1 MTAHAAASPSQ
12 PARSEQPCL
21 VDFRRWRAEIV
32 AKSGFAWRAIPFAAS
47 REWSFVD
54 GMLRHRTGGFFALA
68 GLAVRSR
75 SAELDGQ
82 QQLAILQP
90 ETAINGFLL
99 RRRHG
104 RSELLFQGRVEPGN
118 IESLQLAPTV
128 QSTEANYKRLH
139 GGGATAFIEWFTGER
154 TGKLLYDELQSEEAT
169 RYYGKYNRNVV
180 VDVSEAGELELPPA
194 FRWYDLDAIR
204 VFATASNVLNTDARS
219 VLAGLDWSV
228 LAGASGPFSQHER
241 GSFGAQLRASL
252 RAPAAA
258 DDQSDAEALAWLQ
271 RLRVRASVRH
281 AVLPLSELRNW
292 VVEPDAI
299 REREREHGF
308 CARQFSIHAAGREV
322 ASWDQPLID
331 SDGVGRLVLALQ
343 ERDGVPRLLVKASHE
358 IGFLEG
364 VQCAA
369 SLTIAPGAAP
379 RAGDRVEATLLEIL
393 ADEKR
398 SRLIASC
405 RQSEE
410 GGRFHRDENDYQIAV
425 LDPAARVPESPVY
438 RWLTLAQ
445 VRRLIPVPGTFSME
459 FRGVLALLLAEL

>member
-1 MTAHAAASPSQ
+1 MTAPGAIARTL
-12 PARSEQPCL
+12 PARGEPHCL
-21 VDFRRWRAEIV
+21 ADFRRWRAESV

-54 GMLRHRTGGFFALA
+54 GILRHRTGGFFALA

-75 SAELDGQ
+75 TRELDGQ

-104 RSELLFQGRVEPGN
+104 RSELLFQGRIEPGN
-118 IESLQLAPTV
+118 IESMQLAPTV

-139 GGGATAFIEWFTGER
+139 GGGATAFVEWFTGER
-154 TGKLLYDELQSEEAT
+154 SGKLVYDELQSEEAT

-219 VLAGLDWSV
+219 VLAGLDWNL
-228 LAGASGPFSQHER
+228 LAGASGPFAHHAA

-252 RAPAAA
+252 RAPASA
-258 DDQSDAEALAWLQ
+258 DDQSDADTLAWLQ

-281 AVLPLSELRNW
+281 SVLPLSALRNW
-292 VVEPDAI
+292 VVEADVI
-299 REREREHGF
+299 RERVREHGF
-308 CARQFSIHAAGREV
+308 CARQFAIHAEGREV

-343 ERDGVPRLLVKASHE
+343 ERDGVTRLLVKASHE

-369 SLTIAPGAAP
+369 SLSVAPGASP
-379 RAGDRVEATLLEIL
+379 RAGDRVETALLELL
-393 ADEKR
+393 ADPAR
-398 SRLIASC
+398 SLRMTSC

-410 GGRFHRDENDYQIAV
+410 GGRFHRDENEYEIVV
-425 LDPAARVPESPVY
+425 LDPGAQLPESPFY

-459 FRGVLALLLAEL
+459 FRGVLALLLAHL